1 VAFVLGVLAVVFYNP
16 LAASARTQ
24 AEELFAEAFG
34 KESNF
39 LKTKNAGSWLRQD
52 GADGSSVMNAGGVAD
67 GGLRLL
73 TLTVFQFDKEGRFVE
88 RVEAERATLREGYWE
103 LEKALVAGAGREP
116 ERYERYLIST
126 YLTPERVRDAPGSII
141 SLSFWSCPASSRWPS
156 ARVVG
161 CALPY
166 PVRIAPVTASALDLH
181 GPFCGH
187 CVVEVIPV
195 GRRSDYGRCLG

>member
-1 VAFVLGVLAVVFYNP
+1 MAFVLGVLAVVFYNP

-126 YLTPERVRDAPGSII
+126 YLTPERGAGRARQHHFAVVLELPGLIEVAERAGCRLRPTVS
-141 SLSFWSCPASSRWPS
+141 STNCSC
-156 ARVVG
+156 
-161 CALPY
+161 
-166 PVRIAPVTASALDLH
+166 H
-181 GPFCGH
+181 GLC
-187 CVVEVIPV
+187 
-195 GRRSDYGRCLG
+195 S